1 MNKKPIGARTFL
13 YPMPV
18 VLVGA
23 KVAGRP
29 NYLPIAYCGIVQHT
43 PPMIAVTL
51 GKAHHTN
58 AGIKENQ
65 TFSVNLPS
73 EELLAVTDYCGLHTG
88 RDTDKAAL
96 FSTFYG
102 RLESAPMIEA
112 CPLNLECR
120 LRQTLDFEG
129 ANEVFIGEIVE
140 AYSSPEFLT
149 DGLPDIRK
157 LRSVVF
163 SMHDNT
169 YWSVGE
175 CLGKAW
181 SIGKDFPSS

>member
-1 MNKKPIGARTFL
+1 MEKQLIGAKTYL

-23 KVAGRP
+23 KVAEKP

-58 AGIKENQ
+58 AGIKEHQ
-65 TFSVNLPS
+65 TFSVNIPS
-73 EELLAVTDYCGLHTG
+73 EDMAVIADYCGLHSG
-88 RDTDKAAL
+88 KDTDKSDL
-96 FSTFYG
+96 FQSFYG
-102 RLESAPMIEA
+102 KLESAPMIAE

-120 LRQTLDFEG
+120 LVQMLDFG
-129 ANEVFIGEIVE
+129 GTNEVFIGEIVA
-140 AYSSPEFLT
+140 AYCAPEYLT
-149 DGLPDIRK
+149 DGFPDIAKIRPI
-157 LRSVVF
+157 VF

-169 YWSVGE
+169 YWKVGE
-175 CLGKAW
+175 YLGKAW
-181 SIGKDFPSS
+181 SIGKQYRS